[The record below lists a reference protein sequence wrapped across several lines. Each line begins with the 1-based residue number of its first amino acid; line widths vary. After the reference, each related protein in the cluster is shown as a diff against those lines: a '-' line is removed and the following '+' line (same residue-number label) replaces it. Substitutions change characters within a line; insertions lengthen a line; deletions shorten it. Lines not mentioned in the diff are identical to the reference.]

1 MTLTKIEPKHAL
13 DAYIGMDVVTYLDA
27 SYKAVHSVVLAWVD
41 NDLAPGGPPDYVRS
55 GQDSHGP
62 YPSRVEAIAAARD
75 FGRAVNAHRKLI
87 DLPPKQWRYR

>member
-13 DAYIGMDVVTYLDA
+13 DAYIGMDVVTHSDG
-27 SYKAVHSVVLAWVD
+27 SYREVHTVVLAWMG
-41 NDLAPGGPPDYVRS
+41 NNCS

-75 FGRAVNAHRKLI
+75 FGRTVNASRVLI
-87 DLPPKQWRYR
+87 GLPPKRWRYA